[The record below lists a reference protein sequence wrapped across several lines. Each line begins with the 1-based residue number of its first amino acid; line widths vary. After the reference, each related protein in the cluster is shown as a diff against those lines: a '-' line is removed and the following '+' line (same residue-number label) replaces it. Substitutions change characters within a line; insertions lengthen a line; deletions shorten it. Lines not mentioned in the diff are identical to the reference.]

1 MLSEVR
7 NEAAKLAEVEVDSGD
22 PDIYISRQGT
32 TNHRNIVSLSLTQ
45 ELELKA
51 GSKGFDEVR
60 TLRKWISSHTIQCRL
75 PQLIRRLEVCRE
87 AG

>member
-1 MLSEVR
+1 M
-7 NEAAKLAEVEVDSGD
+7 
-22 PDIYISRQGT
+22 
-32 TNHRNIVSLSLTQ
+32 SLSLTQ

-51 GSKGFDEVR
+51 ESKGFDEVR

-87 AG
+87 AR